1 MAALAGRVGT
11 GLEGMLAVAEVVDCE
26 DTAPWVV
33 EGTLVEEASVAGVDR
48 ELPVVVVGTLVVGT
62 LVEETLV
69 VETLVVETLVVETLV
84 VGMLVVGMLVVVE
97 CS

>member
-11 GLEGMLAVAEVVDCE
+11 GLEGMLAVAEVVGWE

-33 EGTLVEEASVAGVDR
+33 EGTLVEEASVAGVGR
-48 ELPVVVVGTLVVGT
+48 EVPVVVVGILVEETFVVGT

-69 VETLVVETLVVETLV
+69 VETLVVETIVVA
-84 VGMLVVGMLVVVE
+84 E
-97 CS
+97 CSGLDHGDHMD

>member
-1 MAALAGRVGT
+1 MAAQAGRVGT

-33 EGTLVEEASVAGVDR
+33 EGTLVEEASVAEVDR

-69 VETLVVETLVVETLV
+69 VETLVV
-84 VGMLVVGMLVVVE
+84 GMMVVGMLVVVE

>member
-1 MAALAGRVGT
+1 MVALAGRVGT

-69 VETLVVETLVVETLV
+69 VETLVV
-84 VGMLVVGMLVVVE
+84 GMLVVGMLVVVE